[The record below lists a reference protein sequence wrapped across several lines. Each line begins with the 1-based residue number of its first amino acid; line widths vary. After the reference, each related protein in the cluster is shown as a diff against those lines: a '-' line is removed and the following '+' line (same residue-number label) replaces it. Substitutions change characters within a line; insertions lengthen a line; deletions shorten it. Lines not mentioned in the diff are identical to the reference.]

1 MLCDRKI
8 SLSFAADTA
17 LRPSITG
24 TFRVKHFVKI
34 VTLPTGY
41 MHDYGLSRLPAE
53 KKRKRKNS
61 ANTTGMD

>member
-1 MLCDRKI
+1 
-8 SLSFAADTA
+8 
-17 LRPSITG
+17 
-24 TFRVKHFVKI
+24 
-34 VTLPTGY
+34 